1 MKERKNRIPDLF
13 GSMVFNE
20 EVMSQYVSPGAMKA
34 WHTCLKEEK
43 TLNLDVA
50 NDIADGMKTWALEHG
65 APGDVIVLCGKG
77 HEPYQEVRGQRHRLD
92 EREIVAEYLKEL

>member
-1 MKERKNRIPDLF
+1 MTEQERIPGLF
-13 GSMVFNE
+13 GNMVFNE
-20 EVMSQYVSPGAMKA
+20 AAMARYVSCEAVVA
-34 WHTCLKEEK
+34 WKQCLKDGTHLKLE
-43 TLNLDVA
+43 TA
-50 NDIADGMKTWALEHG
+50 NAIADGMKAWALEHG